1 MPGRLR
7 GTSLRFYAGEEFPR
21 DLRFRFESL
30 ARVRG
35 RDLERI
41 DVRGITPESL
51 RVDVPVDQDKFH
63 ATVLDHKPVL
73 LVLDPSR
80 S

>member
-1 MPGRLR
+1 MPR
-7 GTSLRFYAGEEFPR
+7 EESPR

-41 DVRGITPESL
+41 DVRVITPESL

-63 ATVLDHKPVL
+63 ATGLDHKPVL